1 LVDFCTFTSGIILI
15 ASGKLYLTYTFMNL
29 DIDFSG
35 KKVLITGGSRGIGK
49 ACALL
54 FAQLKASV
62 IITYRSNHSEAERT
76 LEEMEKSGS
85 HKAFQLDVA
94 DPDGI
99 GKLFGKLTD
108 IYGQIDIVVNN
119 AGIFSEHKIADIGYD
134 EWQARWN
141 ETIAVN
147 LTGAA
152 NVCYMAARHMI
163 EKGGGKIINISSRG
177 AFRGEPN
184 FPAYGASKAGLNS
197 MSQSLAQYLAPYN
210 ITVGVIAPGFVETDM
225 AAEVLNSPTGGD
237 IKRQSPLN
245 RVAQPVE
252 IARAVVVFAAN
263 GFEYMTGGI
272 IDVNGASYLRS

>member
-1 LVDFCTFTSGIILI
+1 MDL
-15 ASGKLYLTYTFMNL
+15 N
-29 DIDFSG
+29 IDFSG
-35 KKVLITGGSRGIGK
+35 KNVLVTGGSRGIGK

-76 LEEMEKSGS
+76 LEEMGASGN

-94 DPDGI
+94 DPDSI
-99 GKLFGKLTD
+99 EKLFGKLTEFF
-108 IYGQIDIVVNN
+108 GRIDIVVNN
-119 AGIFSEHKIADIGYD
+119 AGIFSEHKIADIGYE

-152 NVCYMAARHMI
+152 NVCYQAARHMI
-163 EKGGGKIINISSRG
+163 DMGGGKIVNISSRG

-184 FPAYGASKAGLNS
+184 HPAYGASKAGLNS

-225 AAEVLNSPTGGD
+225 AAEVLTSPAGED

-252 IARAVVVFAAN
+252 VARAVAVFAAD